1 MVAYAANIGDQFA
14 VLLGNVVNVVIKVVI
29 FLAIMAI
36 GWIVARWLH
45 KWITRLLQRVGFDRA
60 VERGGLRRMMGDNS
74 ASDLA
79 SRLIVL
85 GFLLFI
91 LQLAFGIF
99 GPNPVS
105 MLIAGVV
112 AWLPLLFVAVVIVVV
127 AAAISGWVKD
137 VISEALG
144 GLSYGRAVATA
155 AQVFILALGVIAA
168 LNQIRVAITVTLP
181 VLITVLATVGGVII
195 VGVGGGLIQP
205 MQHRWERILNRAES
219 ESAIAGEKMRAHRA
233 RQADTIDRDI
243 NEPVGF
249 DQPAYGGRPSDS
261 KPTRTPTHPTPTEP
275 TPTDRPA
282 PPS

>member
-36 GWIVARWLH
+36 GWMVARWLH

-60 VERGGLRRMMGDNS
+60 VERGGLRRMMGNNS
-74 ASDLA
+74 ASDLT
-79 SRLIVL
+79 SKLIVL
-85 GFLLFI
+85 GFMLFI

-168 LNQIRVAITVTLP
+168 LNQIRVAVTVTLP

-205 MQHRWERILNRAES
+205 MQHRWERILNRAEH
-219 ESAIAGEKMRAHRA
+219 ESAMAGEKMRAHRA
-233 RQADTIDRDI
+233 RQADTRDT

-249 DQPAYGGRPSDS
+249 EQPAYGGRPSDI
-261 KPTRTPTHPTPTEP
+261 KPNRTPTDPASTEP
-275 TPTDRPA
+275 TPSDRPI

>member
-1 MVAYAANIGDQFA
+1 MAAYAANIGDQFA

-36 GWIVARWLH
+36 GWMVARWLH

-60 VERGGLRRMMGDNS
+60 VERGGLRRMMGNSS
-74 ASDLA
+74 ASDLT

-168 LNQIRVAITVTLP
+168 LNQIRVAVTVTLP

-205 MQHRWERILNRAES
+205 MQHRWERILNRAEH
-219 ESAIAGEKMRAHRA
+219 ESATAGDKMRAHRA
-233 RQADTIDRDI
+233 RQADTRDT

-249 DQPAYGGRPSDS
+249 EQPAYGGKPSDI
-261 KPTRTPTHPTPTEP
+261 KPTRTPTDPRSTEP
-275 TPTDRPA
+275 TPTDRPT

>member
-14 VLLGNVVNVVIKVVI
+14 VLFGNVVNIVIKVVI

-36 GWIVARWLH
+36 GWMVARWLH

-60 VERGGLRRMMGDNS
+60 VERGGLRRMLGNTS
-74 ASDLA
+74 ASDLT

-105 MLIAGVV
+105 TLIAGVV

-127 AAAISGWVKD
+127 AAAIAGWVKD
-137 VISEALG
+137 VIAEALG

-168 LNQIRVAITVTLP
+168 LNQIRVAVTVTLP

-205 MQHRWERILNRAES
+205 MQHRWERILNRAEH
-219 ESAIAGEKMRAHRA
+219 ESAMAGDKMRAHRA
-233 RQADTIDRDI
+233 RQADTRDT
-243 NEPVGF
+243 NEPIGF
-249 DQPAYGGRPSDS
+249 EQPAYGRKPSDI
-261 KPTRTPTHPTPTEP
+261 KPTRTPTDPTYTEP
-275 TPTDRPA
+275 APTDRPT